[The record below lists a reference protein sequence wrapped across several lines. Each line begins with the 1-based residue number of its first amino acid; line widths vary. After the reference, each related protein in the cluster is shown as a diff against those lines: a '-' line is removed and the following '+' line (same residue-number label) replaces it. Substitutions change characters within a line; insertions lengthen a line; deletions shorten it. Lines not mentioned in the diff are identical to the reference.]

1 MEKDLNTSSFDSLQ
15 DGFANW
21 DAGVPSE
28 NVWDELEADLV
39 TESVWS
45 KVSKSIDATTPPQ
58 MTLKESFENWDVEI
72 ENDGW
77 SKLNDSLSRE
87 RVWVRLSSTLAIPV
101 SLPTSYLKIAASFL
115 VFMFTS
121 LHVTNNSSISQ
132 NFIAENTKE
141 IEVNPKNTSVNQ
153 STVNATVSDKIN
165 QTFTGLNQGLEL
177 TIANNT
183 IENKNDQAETRDKS
197 VENGT
202 NESPSELNQNKE
214 KLDDLTID
222 PLFGLALNHSASDI
236 PAYDFKREKDP
247 KWFVSAGSQ
256 LALLREVKNGPLTST
271 APRLGAI
278 GEIGHTFTKNRF
290 FISQSLGFSQFTS
303 EKGRYINGRFLTA
316 NQKLNVGQAKIQ
328 FGYSFNR
335 ISFNVGLN
343 ANRIFSG
350 YESQGET
357 ISNVY
362 DVPQIKLG
370 FNGGFEVK
378 LKTFK
383 NKDNLSVVTNY
394 QFIPKLVSKNAE
406 FESIEAVNFQL
417 KYAF

>member
-1 MEKDLNTSSFDSLQ
+1 MEKDFNTSSFDNLQ
-15 DGFANW
+15 DSFANW

-58 MTLKESFENWDVEI
+58 MTLKQSFENWDVEI

-87 RVWVRLSSTLAIPV
+87 RVWVRLSSTLSIPV

-115 VFMFTS
+115 IFMFTS
-121 LHVTNNSSISQ
+121 IHVSNNSTIFQDAVSKNVVESEVKINNSS
-132 NFIAENTKE
+132 
-141 IEVNPKNTSVNQ
+141 VNQ
-153 STVNATVSDKIN
+153 TTVDPIASVDNGQIHS
-165 QTFTGLNQGLEL
+165 GLNQQTVLN
-177 TIANNT
+177 IADITN
-183 IENKNDQAETRDKS
+183 ENKNDQADSRNTS
-197 VENGT
+197 AENGS
-202 NESPSELNQNKE
+202 NESFPELNQNTE
-214 KLDDLTID
+214 NSDIVAID
-222 PLFGLALNHSASDI
+222 PLFGLALNHTASDI
-236 PAYDFKREKDP
+236 PPYDFKREKDP

-271 APRLGAI
+271 LPRLGAI

-290 FISQSLGFSQFTS
+290 FVSQSLGFSQFTS

-316 NQKLNVGQAKIQ
+316 NQKLNVGQVKVQ

-362 DVPQIKLG
+362 DVPQVKLG

-406 FESIEAVNFQL
+406 FERIEAINFQL

>member
-1 MEKDLNTSSFDSLQ
+1 MEKDFHSSSFDFLQ

-39 TESVWS
+39 TEAVWS
-45 KVSKSIDATTPPQ
+45 KVSKSIETTVPPQ
-58 MTLKESFENWDVEI
+58 TTFKQAFDEWDVEV

-87 RVWVRLSSTLAIPV
+87 RVWVRLSSTLSIPV

-115 VFMFTS
+115 IFMFTS
-121 LHVTNNSSISQ
+121 FHVTNSSFENRVIQVNNVEEVNTSNNSSTNQVNTINSTIQ
-132 NFIAENTKE
+132 NSNLVVNNSTENENNANRVDNNKIDGSVIAQVQSNSNTNNAEKSDQEENT
-141 IEVNPKNTSVNQ
+141 NRT
-153 STVNATVSDKIN
+153 
-165 QTFTGLNQGLEL
+165 
-177 TIANNT
+177 
-183 IENKNDQAETRDKS
+183 NDEFS
-197 VENGT
+197 
-202 NESPSELNQNKE
+202 
-214 KLDDLTID
+214 ID
-222 PLFGLALNHSASDI
+222 PLFGLALNHSAEDI
-236 PAYDFKREKDP
+236 PAYEFNRAKDP
-247 KWFVSAGSQ
+247 SWYVSAGSQ
-256 LALLREVKNGPLTST
+256 FALLREVKNGPLTST
-271 APRLGAI
+271 VPRLGAI
-278 GEIGHTFTKNRF
+278 GEIGHSFNKNRF
-290 FISQSLGFSQFTS
+290 FMTQSLGFSQFTS
-303 EKGRYINGRFLTA
+303 EKGRYINGRYLTA
-316 NQKLNVGQAKIQ
+316 NQKLNVAQAKIQ

-335 ISFNVGLN
+335 IRFNVGVN
-343 ANRIFSG
+343 ANRIVSG

-362 DVPQIKLG
+362 DVPQIKFG

-383 NKDNLSVVTNY
+383 NKDNISVATNY